1 MAIGRGSTRLYYDI
15 KREKNHKTNLLLN
28 TSIYIYSAG
37 SKVKLVQQLTDR
49 DIW

>member
-1 MAIGRGSTRLYYDI
+1 MAIGRGSTRLYDI
-15 KREKNHKTNLLLN
+15 KREKNPQNKFTIKHQH
-28 TSIYIYSAG
+28 IYSGG